1 MIKSHQR
8 PRPRK
13 YRKHYRV
20 TNWSDY
26 ERGLK
31 SRGDIT
37 LWISD
42 EAIDQ
47 WDQNEY
53 KGRGRPHKYSSL
65 AIETVLFIRLLF
77 KLPLRQTEGFISS
90 LFQLMSLDLDVPDH
104 STLSRRSQTLNP
116 KIRCY
121 GKIKGPIHI
130 MIDSTGLSI
139 HGEGKWTRHKHGK
152 RKRRGW
158 RKLHIATDQ
167 NGMIHAASL
176 SDETKRDGA
185 VAPNLIREVG
195 EINSLITDSGYDEI
209 KVYQTALNHMKP
221 NGKIIIH
228 PRSNAV
234 VSANKKAALR
244 QRNQHVKE
252 IQSRGVFEWRKTSGY
267 YQQSKVENSFY
278 RYKTII
284 GDHLKSRRE
293 DSRLVES
300 ILACNLFN
308 KFRLMTKPQSELIPK

>member
-8 PRPRK
+8 SRPSTYK
-13 YRKHYRV
+13 KHYRI
-20 TNWSDY
+20 TNWCDY

-53 KGRGRPHKYSSL
+53 KGRGRPNKYSSL

-90 LFQLMSLDLDVPDH
+90 LFQLMNLDLDVPDH

-121 GKIKGPIHI
+121 EKIKEPIHI

-139 HGEGKWTRHKHGK
+139 HGEGKGT
-152 RKRRGW
+152 
-158 RKLHIATDQ
+158 
-167 NGMIHAASL
+167 
-176 SDETKRDGA
+176 
-185 VAPNLIREVG
+185 
-195 EINSLITDSGYDEI
+195 
-209 KVYQTALNHMKP
+209 
-221 NGKIIIH
+221 
-228 PRSNAV
+228 
-234 VSANKKAALR
+234 
-244 QRNQHVKE
+244 
-252 IQSRGVFEWRKTSGY
+252 
-267 YQQSKVENSFY
+267 
-278 RYKTII
+278 
-284 GDHLKSRRE
+284 
-293 DSRLVES
+293 
-300 ILACNLFN
+300 
-308 KFRLMTKPQSELIPK
+308 